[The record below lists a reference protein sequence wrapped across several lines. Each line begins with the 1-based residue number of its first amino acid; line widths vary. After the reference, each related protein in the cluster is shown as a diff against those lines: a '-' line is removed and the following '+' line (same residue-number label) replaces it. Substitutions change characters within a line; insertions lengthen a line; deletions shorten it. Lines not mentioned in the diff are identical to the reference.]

1 MRHVRRIGPASL
13 LLVLLIAAVEA
24 GAGTMPA
31 AAAGTKVKHV
41 TIENFAFTPRTITV
55 KAGTKVT
62 WKNADSAAHRVA
74 STDSIKTTANVT
86 GMFSSSSLSKGRS
99 FSFTFKKKG
108 TFFYECTI
116 HASMASM
123 HGKVIV
129 K

>member
-1 MRHVRRIGPASL
+1 MRHARPKGLSS
-13 LLVLLIAAVEA
+13 VLLILLITAVVA
-24 GAGTMPA
+24 GAGITPASA
-31 AAAGTKVKHV
+31 AAKKVKRV
-41 TIENFAFTPRTITV
+41 TISNFAFAPQTITV

-62 WKNADSAAHRVA
+62 WKNADSVVHNVT
-74 STDSIKTTANVT
+74 STNSMKTTAKVT
-86 GMFSSSSLSKGRS
+86 RMFSSGSLSGGQS
-99 FSFTFKKKG
+99 FSFTYKKKG

>member
-1 MRHVRRIGPASL
+1 MTHAKRLGLASL
-13 LLVLLIAAVEA
+13 LLVLLVTAVVVGAGSTPA
-24 GAGTMPA
+24 GAA
-31 AAAGTKVKHV
+31 RTKVKRV
-41 TIENFAFTPRTITV
+41 SIKDFAFTPQTITV

-62 WKNADSAAHRVA
+62 WKNADSVVHNVT
-74 STDSIKTTANVT
+74 STNSMETTAKVT
-86 GMFSSSSLSKGRS
+86 RMFGSGSLSKGQS
-99 FSFTFKKKG
+99 FSFTYRKKG

>member
-1 MRHVRRIGPASL
+1 MRHRRFIGFGSL
-13 LLVLLIAAVEA
+13 LLVLLAAAVVGAGLLPA
-24 GAGTMPA
+24 GA
-31 AAAGTKVKHV
+31 AGATVKRV
-41 TIENFAFTPRTITV
+41 TIKNMTFTPQTITV

-62 WKNADSAAHRVA
+62 WKNADGVAHDVTSA
-74 STDSIKTTANVT
+74 DSMKTTAKVT
-86 GMFSSSSLSKGRS
+86 GLFASAQLSNGQR

-108 TFFYECTI
+108 TFYYECTI

>member
-1 MRHVRRIGPASL
+1 MRSRRYIGFGAL
-13 LLVLLIAAVEA
+13 LLVVLAAAVV
-24 GAGTMPA
+24 GAGLLPA
-31 AAAGTKVKHV
+31 AATAATVKRV
-41 TIENFAFTPRTITV
+41 AIKNMAFTPQTITV

-62 WKNADSAAHRVA
+62 WKNADGVVHDVTSA
-74 STDSIKTTANVT
+74 DSMKTTAKVT
-86 GMFSSSSLSKGRS
+86 GLFASASLSNGQK

-108 TFFYECTI
+108 TFYYVCTL